1 MKFKMKRPYQNDGY
15 NCGVFVMYF
24 MYCYG
29 NGIPMTADFNPKT
42 FRKNVAQ
49 ILLQKSFNMRD
60 TCLYCF
66 LEKQNAFLV
75 MCKFCRRYAHLTCI
89 PGKRKS
95 KTEWNKPSAEFICT
109 LCNIGG
115 PREWMRRH

>member
-1 MKFKMKRPYQNDGY
+1 MKFKAKRPYQNDGY

-29 NGIPMTADFNPKT
+29 NGITMAADFNLQT

-49 ILLQKSFNMRD
+49 ILLQKSLKMRD

-66 LEKQNAFLV
+66 LCSSVVLQTIRSFNL
-75 MCKFCRRYAHLTCI
+75 YS
-89 PGKRKS
+89 RK
-95 KTEWNKPSAEFICT
+95 KEIEN
-109 LCNIGG
+109 
-115 PREWMRRH
+115 